1 MLRLFV
7 VAPSGG
13 SSAAMRRLL
22 LVAASLV
29 AERRLWAQ
37 GFSSC
42 ATWALERRLSGCG
55 TRA

>member
-13 SSAAMRRLL
+13 YSAAMRRLL